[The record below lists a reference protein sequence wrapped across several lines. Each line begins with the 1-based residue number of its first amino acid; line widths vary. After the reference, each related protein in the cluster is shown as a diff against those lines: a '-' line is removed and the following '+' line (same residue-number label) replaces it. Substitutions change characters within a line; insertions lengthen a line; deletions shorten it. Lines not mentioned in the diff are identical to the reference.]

1 MLGDYEI
8 YGQLTRVIDEKNRII
23 LPKEFGVEKE
33 EQLLLYK
40 EEDYCSIYSKSK
52 LENIIT
58 IKNQSFED
66 EKKEID
72 KIALKILALLK
83 VDAVGRIT
91 IPKGILDYYGLENQV
106 LLVGAKNHINI
117 YSGHEKVISKKR
129 IRKLQ

>member
-91 IPKGILDYYGLENQV
+91 IPKEILDYYGLENQV

-117 YSGHEKVISKKR
+117 YSGREKVISKKR
-129 IRKLQ
+129 IRKMQ